1 MPAGLDLKIAGGQFS
16 ASKKSTRSFSM
27 QKNKFLAGL
36 FSVLLI
42 FGFLLT
48 GCPQAAVDMTPPSD
62 DPLGAMNAEEPL
74 ITLQP
79 VSRNY
84 ESGAAIDPLT
94 VKINPI
100 SDGGT
105 VTYQWYSAG
114 SFVSTGGTAISGAT
128 GTSYTPTASTGDT
141 YYYVVV
147 NNNNEDAPRNKNTA
161 ATSAPARLRIQ
172 AGSTAAPAASLTI
185 DPTTKYQYVRGVGA
199 MNQVVWAND
208 NAGQALVDMQDIDA
222 AFNPRGKIR
231 LNMLRVLLAPNLE
244 DHVAGRL
251 PNTNGNIYWDIIKR
265 VNQYGGYVYAVP
277 WTAPRELKTNNAFV
291 GGSLRTDMYQA
302 YAEYLRN
309 FLIRHNEMGAPLYG
323 VSIQNE
329 PDAGV
334 AYDGMLWNATQSYN
348 WHKQVGVYTEGI
360 PGYGG
365 GKPIDRVKIITAE
378 TMGAIAFYD
387 PLLDDP
393 EVRKNIDVVARHH
406 YASVAPV
413 AKAYQNG
420 FDADDTKEVW
430 QTEYNDSTSDA
441 AANHPLRATWNWVW
455 FMPNILD
462 RGFRINKESAY
473 IYWFLKRFYGIIG
486 EGEYG
491 TVNHEI
497 LPRGYM
503 MGHYAR
509 FAADT
514 RQVAISNITG
524 ITPRL
529 NRSEWGVDTGGST
542 GVNDAGRWSS
552 TPKAS
557 AYESMDGKSLSLIIF
572 TPSDRSGSGADDL
585 GEIEV
590 KLPWQAASAYAL
602 VTDEQV
608 MSDKDKGLREELVV
622 LSADGRSGII
632 RVPPRTM
639 LSVRFTQAE

>member
-1 MPAGLDLKIAGGQFS
+1 
-16 ASKKSTRSFSM
+16 M
-27 QKNKFLAGL
+27 QKNKFFAGL
-36 FSVLLI
+36 LSVLLV
-42 FGFLLT
+42 FGCIVM
-48 GCPQAAVDMTPPSD
+48 GCPQAAVDITPPSD
-62 DPLGAMNAEEPL
+62 DPLGAMNAEEPV
-74 ITLQP
+74 ISLQP
-79 VSRNY
+79 VSSNY
-84 ESGAAIDPLT
+84 EPSATIAPLT
-94 VKINPI
+94 VKIVPI
-100 SDGGT
+100 TDGGT
-105 VTYQWYSAG
+105 VTYQWYSVN
-114 SFVSTGGTAISGAT
+114 SFVNTGGTVISGET
-128 GTSYTPTASTGDT
+128 GPSYTPAATAGDT

-147 NNNNEDAPRNKNTA
+147 NNNNEDAPRNKNTTTA
-161 ATSAPARLRIQ
+161 SVPARIRIQ

-185 DPTTKYQYVRGVGA
+185 DPATKYQYVRGVGA
-199 MNQVVWAND
+199 MSQVVWAND

-222 AFNPRGKIR
+222 AYSPKGKIR
-231 LNMLRVLLAPNLE
+231 LNMLRILVAPNLE
-244 DHVAGRL
+244 DHVAGKL
-251 PNTNGNIYWDIIKR
+251 PNTNGHIYFDIIKR
-265 VNQYGGYVYAVP
+265 VNQYGGYVYGAP

-291 GGSLRTDMYQA
+291 GGYLRTDRYDA

-309 FLIRHNEMGAPLYG
+309 FLIRHNEEGAPIYG
-323 VSIQNE
+323 ISIQNE

-334 AYDGMLWNATQSYN
+334 AYDGMLWNAQQSYN
-348 WHKQVGVYTEGI
+348 WHKQTGVYTKGI
-360 PGYGG
+360 PGWGG
-365 GKPIDRVKIITAE
+365 GKATDRVKIVTAE

-393 EVRKNIDVVARHH
+393 EVRNNIDIVARHH

-413 AKAYQNG
+413 AKAYTKDGTPVFVNTK
-420 FDADDTKEVW
+420 DTDNTEYTKEVW
-430 QTEYNDSTSDA
+430 QTEYNDSTSDSS
-441 AANHPLRATWNWVW
+441 ANHPLRATWNWVW

-491 TVNHEI
+491 TINHEI

-503 MGHYAR
+503 MGHFAR

-514 RQVAISNITG
+514 RQVAISNTTG

-542 GVNDAGRWSS
+542 GVSDTGRWSS

-572 TPSDRSGSGADDL
+572 TPRDRNGSGAEEL

-590 KLPWQAASAYAL
+590 KLPWEAASAYAL

-608 MSDKDKGLREELVV
+608 MTDKDKGLREELVI

-632 RVPPRTM
+632 RVPPKTM
-639 LSVRFTQAE
+639 LSVKFTRKD